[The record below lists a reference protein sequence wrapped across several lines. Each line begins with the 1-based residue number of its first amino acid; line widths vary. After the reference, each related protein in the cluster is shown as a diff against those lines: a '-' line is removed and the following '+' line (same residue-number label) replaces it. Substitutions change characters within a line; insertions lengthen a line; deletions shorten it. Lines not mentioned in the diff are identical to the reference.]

1 MGSRRVPWSSTEEW
15 IHVYNLSF
23 NGDAESKKLASK
35 RMAAWRA
42 RGTLPASV
50 DATAT
55 LLDAICCDCPT
66 MGAVASRDMQARC
79 THGIALMRFV
89 NMITEFDQTGIY
101 AQSVQRI
108 ASRLGIPEW
117 IVDAR
122 HSVAHNDLPG
132 LELLRGAAQFCLV
145 WLKENYWEL
154 QLGQWTEAETKVA
167 NAVCQYSQKA
177 HEVLKNHLVKKKSGV
192 QISGVSELSK
202 VVTESLLLCSESF
215 AVHKLLASQLLKIS
229 EVLLDDGK
237 QHGYEFPDLSSALC
251 ATSLPRAVCMPDCVL
266 TACWPLLKWCQL
278 AQASFFSTL
287 LEEFGHCLGTCPPY
301 YPDEREHWWRRQV
314 LAASWILGILSQAR
328 KTKSSQQRLLK
339 VKGLDGKHL
348 LRFFLSEDRVGNPDG
363 CGIFCADIISGLLTA
378 CPLEDEQSSPEA
390 TKPNSGNFGP
400 LSTRICELSRAASR
414 ISQVHILHRFLS
426 SDQGDD
432 ACCSSEGTIK
442 WQSCPIGMLPDSN
455 SSNLRLDLPSWFD
468 DPVPICAPMASC
480 DAPCHAQIA
489 TDNSTE
495 NSMDLAMEEEESL

>member
-108 ASRLGIPEW
+108 ASRLGVPEW

-202 VVTESLLLCSESF
+202 VVTESLLLCSEY
-215 AVHKLLASQLLKIS
+215 V
-229 EVLLDDGK
+229 
-237 QHGYEFPDLSSALC
+237 
-251 ATSLPRAVCMPDCVL
+251 
-266 TACWPLLKWCQL
+266 PLLNGLCEDWRFLCVRVCACVCVCVCVVHGVCVCVCVCACARALVHMYPIWCCGMCSRFPIERLRVQTDYGHACL
-278 AQASFFSTL
+278 SHSPCDASFIL
-287 LEEFGHCLGTCPPY
+287 LGGY
-301 YPDEREHWWRRQV
+301 R
-314 LAASWILGILSQAR
+314 
-328 KTKSSQQRLLK
+328 
-339 VKGLDGKHL
+339 
-348 LRFFLSEDRVGNPDG
+348 
-363 CGIFCADIISGLLTA
+363 
-378 CPLEDEQSSPEA
+378 
-390 TKPNSGNFGP
+390 
-400 LSTRICELSRAASR
+400 
-414 ISQVHILHRFLS
+414 
-426 SDQGDD
+426 
-432 ACCSSEGTIK
+432 
-442 WQSCPIGMLPDSN
+442 
-455 SSNLRLDLPSWFD
+455 
-468 DPVPICAPMASC
+468 
-480 DAPCHAQIA
+480 
-489 TDNSTE
+489 
-495 NSMDLAMEEEESL
+495 